1 MTKKEK
7 LGLISKRK
15 QLIGVMDVYGDNNK
29 MTVTIKGISEWSNSE
44 IREIIEE
51 AFLNAPIS
59 EYYE

>member
-15 QLIGVMDVYGDNNK
+15 QLIVVMDVYGDNNK

-51 AFLNAPIS
+51 AFFNAPIS